1 MRLPAFVL
9 LYLVALLEVV
19 DGTLKFLLILSFDE
33 TVMDVFRVFRFPS
46 NLTLDAV
53 ANAKPFWRCA
63 KKGEWQSVAAT
74 TTDFDVNTMHSWG
87 RLLVHSALSLLP
99 SKLLNYGTE
108 VPPHFELRRSCHGC
122 FSCPQ
127 QPDKGCCGQLKAPL
141 ALRYEKEWQ
150 SVLQA
155 ATTIDL
161 HIYIYIYIYIKRKYI
176 HLYGF
181 YVANG

>member
-1 MRLPAFVL
+1 MRLPTFVL

-63 KKGEWQSVAAT
+63 KKKEWQSVAAT
-74 TTDFDVNTMHSWG
+74 TTDVDVNTMHSWG

-122 FSCPQ
+122 FSCPH
-127 QPDKGCCGQLKAPL
+127 QPDSGCCGQLKASFC
-141 ALRYEKEWQ
+141 ATKKSGRAFCKQLRQ
-150 SVLQA
+150 LIC
-155 ATTIDL
+155 T
-161 HIYIYIYIYIKRKYI
+161 YIYI
-176 HLYGF
+176 
-181 YVANG
+181 

>member
-33 TVMDVFRVFRFPS
+33 TVMDVFCVFRFPS

-99 SKLLNYGTE
+99 SKLLNSGTE

-122 FSCPQ
+122 LDVFRAPSNLTVDAVANSKPLWRCAT
-127 QPDKGCCGQLKAPL
+127 KKSGRAFCKQLRQL
-141 ALRYEKEWQ
+141 IC
-150 SVLQA
+150 
-155 ATTIDL
+155 T
-161 HIYIYIYIYIKRKYI
+161 YIYIYIYI
-176 HLYGF
+176 
-181 YVANG
+181 